1 MKTPRQGL
9 VRPPAATEG
18 VRRRKGPVRPADYP
32 PPFSPADAVAE
43 PTDPEDERI
52 DVGVL
57 IVGAGPAGL
66 ACAIRLGQLLAEA
79 PEVAERLGDVP
90 VAVVEKGK
98 QPGSH
103 LLSGAVVN
111 PRAFRRLFRERKAVD
126 ELPFL
131 GPVDEESVLF
141 LTRRQALRIPTPPTM
156 TNHGNYVAS
165 LSQLGRW
172 LADEAEAGGAT
183 ILPETAAEK
192 LLVADGR
199 VRGVRT
205 GDKGRG
211 RDGQPLG
218 NFEPGS
224 DLVARVTVLAEGT
237 QGHLTGVALQRFGLA
252 GQQPQV
258 WALGVKEV
266 WRVARPLTRV
276 IHTMGWPLRPSARYR
291 EFGGSFIYPMGE
303 DMVTIGMV
311 VGLDYRDAELSVHD
325 LLQEL
330 KTHPRIRRIL
340 DGGERIAWGAKTIP
354 EGGFLALPKRLH
366 AAGLLICGDGAGMV
380 NVPAL
385 KGIHYAMESGRLAAE
400 AAFAAVRPGQTPWT
414 PGALASYD
422 EAVKESFIWSDL
434 REVRNMRQAFGR
446 GFWLGGAL
454 AGMMTVTKGRL
465 PPGDTRTERDVD
477 QPLVRTDRAKRYPAP
492 DGKLTFD
499 KLSSVFASGN
509 RTRDDQPNHIR
520 LQRRVPLRL
529 AEMWVR
535 MCPAQ
540 VYELGEGEGD
550 GTVHVEITP
559 SNCVQCGAI
568 TAKGG
573 RLTPPEGGSGPE
585 YTLT

>member
-1 MKTPRQGL
+1 MREGL
-9 VRPPAATEG
+9 VRPPAPAANG
-18 VRRRKGPVRPADYP
+18 RPRKGPVRPADYP
-32 PPFSPADAVAE
+32 PPFSPGDAIAA
-43 PTDPEDERI
+43 PTDPEEERI
-52 DVGVL
+52 DVGVA

-66 ACAIRLGQLLAEA
+66 ACAIRLGQLLADA
-79 PEVAERLGDVP
+79 PEVAERLGEVP

-111 PRAFRRLFRERKAVD
+111 PRALRRLFRDRKTI
-126 ELPFL
+126 EEMPFL
-131 GPVDEESVLF
+131 APVHEESVLF
-141 LTRRQALRIPTPPTM
+141 LTRSQALRIPTPPTM
-156 TNHGNYVAS
+156 MNDGNYVAS

-172 LADEAEAGGAT
+172 LAEQAEEAGAT
-183 ILPETAAEK
+183 VLPETAADK

-211 RDGQPLG
+211 RDGQALG

-237 QGHLTGVALQRFGLA
+237 QGHLTGAALQHFDLA
-252 GQQPQV
+252 GEQPQV

-266 WRVARPLTRV
+266 WKVAKPLTRV
-276 IHTMGWPLRPSARYR
+276 IHTMGWPLRAGAKYR

-330 KTHPRIRRIL
+330 KTHPRIRTIL
-340 DGGERIAWGAKTIP
+340 EGGERVAWGAKTIP
-354 EGGFLALPKRLH
+354 EGGFVALPKRLH
-366 AAGLLICGDGAGMV
+366 APGLLVCGDGAGMV

-385 KGIHYAMESGRLAAE
+385 KGIHYAIESGRLAAE
-400 AAFAAVRPGQTPWT
+400 AAFAALGRGQTPWT
-414 PGALASYD
+414 PGALAPYD
-422 EAVKESFIWSDL
+422 EALRQSFIWSDL
-434 REVRNMRQAFGR
+434 QQVRNMRQAFGR

-454 AGMMTVTKGRL
+454 AGMMTATKGRL
-465 PPGDTRTERDVD
+465 PPGDARTERDAE
-477 QPLVRTDRAKRYPAP
+477 QQLLRTDRAKRYPAP

-499 KLSSVFASGN
+499 KLASVFASGN
-509 RTRDDQPNHIR
+509 KTRDDQPNHIR
-520 LQRRVPLRL
+520 IQRHVPLRL
-529 AEMWVR
+529 AEAWVR

-540 VYELGEGEGD
+540 VYEIGEGQGD
-550 GTVHVEITP
+550 GTVTVEVTP